1 MTDTDVD
8 QWLHEQFAS
17 RRSDPDEWARI
28 VELQRRESPAQA
40 EERLGYPPWQ
50 PCQDLITG

>member
-8 QWLHEQFAS
+8 QWLHDNSIEG
-17 RRSDPDEWARI
+17 SDPDEWARI

-50 PCQDLITG
+50 PCQDLTTG